1 MKKLLI
7 TATLLLLLSLK
18 PLFAGVADGVDVKEV
33 QTLLTKLCLNAGPI
47 DGLWGKK
54 TEKAAKEFLA
64 SRSKEYSGT
73 FEKKHAVILRGAVD
87 TKAHQDSFGHAA
99 PQLCEIE
106 HKESSNLCPSY
117 TNKYDEVFNYGLN
130 FEMPEKPS
138 PKPNIATQLFYL
150 AKYLNEKCKVL
161 AFKVNPSIK
170 FRELKRD
177 VRTAP
182 YIKKQLNET
191 ALLSYLLF
199 ENNNLV
205 VDEITPKT
213 RFGSLVTNETPL
225 LANSVG
231 KSFTSYLLGHA
242 ICSGI
247 IKDVNESLSDWPL
260 VQGTMYENKTLI
272 ELLNMRAGAQE
283 FVKSAD
289 VLVPERKNINHLS
302 IIQWQQRLKGTK
314 PSHPFY
320 NYNNLAPRLVTNY
333 IDFKTGHKYR
343 DFVTNFLQNK
353 VGIEHPVYFIANDR
367 MSLNEHTKSLGIYRT
382 QIHASRHDY
391 LRIAV
396 SMLEDW
402 QTNSCEG
409 KYLKEI
415 YTKRQLKDNPDKVF
429 QKDLRAHNWHN
440 YSYNGYGGFFH
451 TDLFNA
457 ERGRKI
463 LAMDGFGGQMIV
475 IDFDKGRIVVTNAI
489 YNNFNWKKIVLDV
502 IK

>member
-1 MKKLLI
+1 MIKI
-7 TATLLLLLSLK
+7 TKSFLSFISTLLFLTACVTKPNLVTDTNSKLK
-18 PLFAGVADGVDVKEV
+18 QGRFGLYYDY
-33 QTLLTKLCLNAGPI
+33 GP
-47 DGLWGKK
+47 
-54 TEKAAKEFLA
+54 
-64 SRSKEYSGT
+64 
-73 FEKKHAVILRGAVD
+73 
-87 TKAHQDSFGHAA
+87 
-99 PQLCEIE
+99 
-106 HKESSNLCPSY
+106 
-117 TNKYDEVFNYGLN
+117 N

-138 PKPNIATQLFYL
+138 PKPNVATLLTYL
-150 AKYLNEKCKVL
+150 EKYLNEKNVKL
-161 AFKVNPSIK
+161 AFKVNASTK
-170 FRELKRD
+170 FRELKSD
-177 VRTAP
+177 IRTAP

-199 ENNNLV
+199 ENNQLV
-205 VDEITPKT
+205 VDEITPET

-247 IKDVNESLSDWPL
+247 IKDVNERLSDWPL

-283 FVKSAD
+283 FVRQAN
-289 VLVPERKNINHLS
+289 VLIPDLTYRNINNLS
-302 IIQWQQRLKGTK
+302 ISQWQKRLQGTK
-314 PSHPFY
+314 PSRPFY

-333 IDFKTGHKYR
+333 IDFKTGHKYK
-343 DFVTNFLQNK
+343 DFVTGFLQTK
-353 VGIEHPVYFIANDR
+353 IGIEYPVYVMANDL
-367 MSLNEHTKSLGIYRT
+367 MKLNETTKSLGIYRT
-382 QIHASRHDY
+382 QILASRYDY
-391 LRIAV
+391 LRIAL

-415 YTKRQLKDNPDKVF
+415 YAKRQPKDNPNKAF
-429 QKDLRAHNWHN
+429 QKVLKAHNWHN
-440 YSYNGYGGFFH
+440 LSYNGYGGFFH

-457 ERGRKI
+457 ERERKI

-489 YNNFNWKKIVLDV
+489 YNNFHWEKIVRDV
-502 IK
+502 IRTGKISSVNSN